1 MSLKTKI
8 LDCTL
13 RDGGYYTNWD
23 FDKEL
28 TNSYFKLIK
37 SLPIEIIEIGYRGN
51 TSKKNTYFG
60 EYYFLTISNL
70 KRIKSIIGNK
80 KKISIMIDLKD
91 WRSESD
97 LKKNLSKCI
106 GVVDIVRFAVAP
118 NKLIEFKGFLKVAK
132 SLGFKVCVNL
142 MYSHVILKNSGLIE
156 RVIKLKKFFDVLYI
170 VDSYGTLVTGDVEN
184 IIKKIKKINDKIP
197 IGFHAHN
204 NLEMALANSIEAIKN
219 NVDYLDCTIT
229 GMGIG
234 AGNLKTELLITY
246 LNLKKKIMKINDYKN
261 IAKVVDKFEEMKVEE
276 KWGTSLP
283 YMISGSTQSPQAEA
297 MQLIKSK
304 RYNLGDIISYVI
316 RKRNRNIV
324 IKKTLPFKRNTILV
338 VGGGFSVKKNLNY
351 IKEFLKQNPNVYII
365 YAGSRNFD
373 LFNDIK
379 NQSILCIT
387 GNEINKIK
395 KKNLVTQNFL
405 VNDIVDN
412 RTILPSN
419 LKKFF
424 RLKKN
429 KIEKDISNSLLSISL
444 SGSLEL
450 NGKNIFLVGFDGYN
464 YTNKINDYSLN
475 SENQK
480 IINFYKKKLNLIF
493 LTDTIYE
500 NVEKNSIFQ
509 YLD

>member
-1 MSLKTKI
+1 MEI

-23 FDKEL
+23 FDQKL
-28 TNSYFKLIK
+28 TNDYFKLIK

-51 TSKKNTYFG
+51 TSKKNAYFG

-80 KKISIMIDLKD
+80 KKISIMVDLKD
-91 WRSESD
+91 WRSVSD
-97 LKKNLSKCI
+97 LKKNLSKCR

-118 NKLIEFKGFLKVAK
+118 NKLVEFKDFLKVTK

-142 MYSHVILKNSGLIE
+142 MYSHVILKNSELIR
-156 RVIKLKKFFDVLYI
+156 RVLKLKKFFDVLYI
-170 VDSYGTLVTGDVEN
+170 VDSYGTLITGDVEN
-184 IIKKIKKINDKIP
+184 IINKIKKIDDKIP

-219 NVDYLDCTIT
+219 NIDYLDCTIT
-229 GMGIG
+229 GMGRG
-234 AGNLKTELLITY
+234 AGNLKTELLIAY

-261 IAKVVDKFEEMKVEE
+261 IAKVVDKFEEIKVKE

-283 YMISGSTQSPQAEA
+283 YMISGSTQNPQAVA

-304 RYNLGDIISYVI
+304 RYNLGDIISYLTQKE
-316 RKRNRNIV
+316 KRNII
-324 IKKTLPFKRNTILV
+324 IKKTLPFKRDTILV

-373 LFNDIK
+373 LLNNTK
-379 NQSILCIT
+379 NQSILCVT
-387 GNEINKIK
+387 GNEINKIDRRY
-395 KKNLVTQNFL
+395 LVTQNFL
-405 VNDIVDN
+405 VNNIIDN
-412 RTILPSN
+412 RTILPNN
-419 LKKFF
+419 LKKIF

-429 KIEKDISNSLLSISL
+429 KIEKNISNSLLSISL
-444 SGSLEL
+444 SASLEL
-450 NGKNIFLVGFDGYN
+450 NAKNIFLIGFDGYN
-464 YTNKINDYSLN
+464 HTNKINDYSLN
-475 SENQK
+475 NENQK

-493 LTDTIYE
+493 LTDSIYE
-500 NVEKNSIFQ
+500 NVKKNSIFQ

>member
-1 MSLKTKI
+1 MEI

-23 FDKEL
+23 FDQKL
-28 TNSYFKLIK
+28 TNDYFKLIK

-51 TSKKNTYFG
+51 TSKKNAYFG

-80 KKISIMIDLKD
+80 KKISIMVDLKD
-91 WRSESD
+91 WRSVSD
-97 LKKNLSKCI
+97 LKKNLSKCR

-118 NKLIEFKGFLKVAK
+118 NKLGEFKDFLKVTK

-142 MYSHVILKNSGLIE
+142 MYSHVILKNSELIR
-156 RVIKLKKFFDVLYI
+156 RVLKLKKFFDVLYI
-170 VDSYGTLVTGDVEN
+170 VDSYGTLITGDVEN
-184 IIKKIKKINDKIP
+184 IINKIKKIDDKIP

-219 NVDYLDCTIT
+219 NIDYLDCTIT
-229 GMGIG
+229 GMGRG
-234 AGNLKTELLITY
+234 AGNLKTELLIAY

-261 IAKVVDKFEEMKVEE
+261 IAKVVDKFEEIKVKE

-283 YMISGSTQSPQAEA
+283 YMISGSTQNPQAVA

-304 RYNLGDIISYVI
+304 RYNLGDIISYLTQKE
-316 RKRNRNIV
+316 KRNII
-324 IKKTLPFKRNTILV
+324 IKKTLPFKRDTILV

-373 LFNDIK
+373 LLNNTK
-379 NQSILCIT
+379 NQSILCVT
-387 GNEINKIK
+387 GNEINKIDRRY
-395 KKNLVTQNFL
+395 LVTQNFL
-405 VNDIVDN
+405 VNNIIDD
-412 RTILPSN
+412 RTILPNN
-419 LKKFF
+419 LKKIF

-429 KIEKDISNSLLSISL
+429 KIEKNISNSLLSISL
-444 SGSLEL
+444 SASLEL
-450 NGKNIFLVGFDGYN
+450 NAKNIFLIGFDGYN
-464 YTNKINDYSLN
+464 HTNKINDYSLN
-475 SENQK
+475 NENQK

-493 LTDTIYE
+493 LTDSIYE
-500 NVEKNSIFQ
+500 NVKKNSIFQ

>member
-1 MSLKTKI
+1 MEI

-23 FDKEL
+23 FDQKL
-28 TNSYFKLIK
+28 TNDYFKLIK

-51 TSKKNTYFG
+51 TSKKNAYFG

-80 KKISIMIDLKD
+80 KKISIMVDLKD
-91 WRSESD
+91 WRSVSD
-97 LKKNLSKCI
+97 LKKNLSKCR

-118 NKLIEFKGFLKVAK
+118 NKLVEFKDFLKVTK

-142 MYSHVILKNSGLIE
+142 MYSHVILKNSELIR
-156 RVIKLKKFFDVLYI
+156 RVLKLKKFFDVLYI
-170 VDSYGTLVTGDVEN
+170 VDSYGTLITGDVEN
-184 IIKKIKKINDKIP
+184 IINKIKKIDDKIP

-219 NVDYLDCTIT
+219 NIDYLDCTIT
-229 GMGIG
+229 GMGRG
-234 AGNLKTELLITY
+234 AGNLKTELLIAY

-261 IAKVVDKFEEMKVEE
+261 IAKVVDKFEEIKVKE

-283 YMISGSTQSPQAEA
+283 YMISGSTQNPQAVA

-304 RYNLGDIISYVI
+304 RYNLGDIISYLTQKE
-316 RKRNRNIV
+316 KRNII
-324 IKKTLPFKRNTILV
+324 IKKTLPFKRDTILV

-373 LFNDIK
+373 LLNNTK
-379 NQSILCIT
+379 NQSILCVT
-387 GNEINKIK
+387 GNEINKIDRRY
-395 KKNLVTQNFL
+395 LVTQNFL
-405 VNDIVDN
+405 VNNIIDD
-412 RTILPSN
+412 RTILPNN
-419 LKKFF
+419 LKKIF

-429 KIEKDISNSLLSISL
+429 KIEKNISNSLLSISL
-444 SGSLEL
+444 SASLEL
-450 NGKNIFLVGFDGYN
+450 NAKNIFLIGFDGYN
-464 YTNKINDYSLN
+464 HTNKINDYSLN
-475 SENQK
+475 NENQK

-493 LTDTIYE
+493 LTDSIYE
-500 NVEKNSIFQ
+500 NVKKNSIFQ

>member
-1 MSLKTKI
+1 MKI

-23 FDKEL
+23 FDQEL

-51 TSKKNTYFG
+51 TSKKNAYFG

-80 KKISIMIDLKD
+80 KKISIMVDLKD
-91 WRSESD
+91 WRSVSD
-97 LKKNLSKCI
+97 LKKNLSKCR

-118 NKLIEFKGFLKVAK
+118 NKLIEFKDFLKVTK

-142 MYSHVILKNSGLIE
+142 MYSHVILKNSELIE

-170 VDSYGTLVTGDVEN
+170 VDSYGTLISGDVEN
-184 IIKKIKKINDKIP
+184 IIKKIKKIDNKIL

-219 NVDYLDCTIT
+219 NIDYLDCTIT
-229 GMGIG
+229 GMGRG

-261 IAKVVDKFEEMKVEE
+261 IAKVVDRFEEMKVNE

-304 RYNLGDIISYVI
+304 RYNLGDIISYLT
-316 RKRNRNIV
+316 KKEKKDIV
-324 IKKTLPFKRNTILV
+324 IKKNLSFKKKSILII
-338 VGGGFSVKKNLNY
+338 GGGDTVKKNYNY
-351 IKEFLKQNPNVYII
+351 IKELLKKDLSIYII
-365 YAGSRNFD
+365 FSSSRNFD
-373 LFNDIK
+373 LFKNIK
-379 NQSILCIT
+379 NQSILCIA
-387 GNEINKIK
+387 GNEINKINK
-395 KKNLVTQNFL
+395 KYLTTQKFL
-405 VNDIVDN
+405 VNNIIDDK
-412 RTILPSN
+412 TILPKN
-419 LKKFF
+419 LTNFHKLKKTN
-424 RLKKN
+424 LDKKIN
-429 KIEKDISNSLLSISL
+429 NAPLAISL
-444 SGSLEL
+444 SAAREI
-450 NGKNIFLVGFDGYN
+450 KAEYVFLLGFDGYEKL
-464 YTNKINDYSLN
+464 NKINDYSLYN
-475 SENQK
+475 ENQR
-480 IINFYKKKLNLIF
+480 IFDFYKKKLNLIS
-493 LTDTIYE
+493 LSDTTYE
-500 NVEKNSIFQ
+500 NVQKSSI
-509 YLD
+509 YKHIN